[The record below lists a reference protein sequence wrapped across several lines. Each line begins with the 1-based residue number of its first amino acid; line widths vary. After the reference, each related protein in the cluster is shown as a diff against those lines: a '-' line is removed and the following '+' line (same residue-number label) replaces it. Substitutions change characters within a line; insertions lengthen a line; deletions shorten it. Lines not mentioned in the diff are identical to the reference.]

1 MRLVSMLALLTW
13 VSCSSEPRVEK
24 EAFLFSGPEVDYS
37 SYGDRLTFR
46 AESPGSPVLL
56 FRARIGDDVVRCDPS
71 LGSITHTTVAAW
83 KSATGGVA
91 DESQTWVPAQDWD
104 FDPPHLRFRGRALD
118 TAGRHHLAFGRSFDG
133 DFVAVL
139 SANGR
144 YHPPDGGLIP
154 FLGGRPAWAGGSHF
168 HQVFDHGTGQAVG
181 EPVRIPLRSRNGS
194 IRASW
199 TFDNQY
205 VVYGATRSPIAVAAT
220 GLPPRDR
227 LGRQEGLVAF
237 QPAAWTEP
245 WFAGIQLRYLDE
257 NGDRFLLRHFQES
270 AAYLVDGRSHDL
282 QEADPSLWDSAPG
295 APWDDYDLRGFGVE
309 GRRTL
314 ETSEGERP
322 SRPSED
328 EAGDAARVFD
338 FYWTE
343 RRLRRFGKELATAGG
358 KPERLSLSPRLR
370 TALVFS
376 SDESGAIFQERYSL
390 PSGEPDGGALRLPD
404 TIRDAPYV
412 LWTPDERYVL
422 FWDPHANLLYLQAP
436 FPR

>member
-1 MRLVSMLALLTW
+1 MLALLTG
-13 VSCSSEPRVEK
+13 VSCFREPRVEK
-24 EAFLFSGPEVDYS
+24 EAFLFSGPAVDYS
-37 SYGDRLTFR
+37 SYPDTLTFR

-56 FRARIGDDVVRCDPS
+56 FRFRSGEDVVRYDPS
-71 LGSITHTTVAAW
+71 LGSTTHTTFAAW
-83 KSATGGVA
+83 MSATGGGA
-91 DESQTWVPAQDWD
+91 NDERQTRVPAQDWD
-104 FDPPHLRFRGRALD
+104 FDPPQLRFRGRALD
-118 TAGRHHLAFGRSFDG
+118 TTGRHHLAYGRSFDG
-133 DFVAVL
+133 NFVAVL

-144 YHPPDGGLIP
+144 YHEPDGGLIP
-154 FLGGRPAWAGGSHF
+154 FLGGRHAWAGGSHF

-181 EPVRIPLRSRNGS
+181 EPVRIPLSSRNGS

-205 VVYGATRSPIAVAAT
+205 VVYSAWQGPIALAAT
-220 GLPPRDR
+220 GLPPRDGP
-227 LGRQEGLVAF
+227 GRQEGLVAF

-270 AAYLVDGRSHDL
+270 AAYLYDGRSHEL
-282 QEADPSLWDSAPG
+282 QEADPSSWDSAPG
-295 APWDDYDLRGFGVE
+295 APWDDYDLRGFGAE

-314 ETSEGERP
+314 ETSEEERP
-322 SRPSED
+322 SRLSEG

-338 FYWTE
+338 FQWTQS
-343 RRLRRFGKELATAGG
+343 RLRRFGKDLATAGG
-358 KPERLSLSPRLR
+358 KPERLSLSPRLT

-390 PSGEPDGGALRLPD
+390 PSGEPDGGPLRLPD
-404 TIRDAPYV
+404 TIREAPYL

-422 FWDPHANLLYLQAP
+422 FWDPHASLLYVQAP